1 VAKARANGGPT
12 GAERLRDVGQRCL
25 VLTPA
30 ALPELQRAIADA
42 GVDGWLLFDFQ
53 GCNPIA
59 GGLLGLTG
67 MVTRRI
73 FVWIPREGVPSALG
87 HAIEPGPWR
96 SWPGAWRHLA
106 YSSWRDLE
114 RAVGAM
120 VSGKRIAME
129 YSAGDAVPYLDRV
142 PAGVLELVRS
152 AGATEIVSSGP
163 LVSRFVAAWN
173 ASHVASHRR
182 AAETIR
188 RIALDALALAGRR
201 ARTPQPIAEHELMA
215 WILER
220 FEEAGLSTDHGPNV
234 SAGANAANPHYE
246 PSAERP
252 RAIVEGDVL
261 LIDLWAR
268 EKERGGDAS
277 TIGVWAD
284 QTWMA
289 TIGAPSARAQEVW
302 RAIRDARDAAIRL
315 VRDEA
320 AAGRPIRGADVDDAA
335 RAVIAS
341 RGFATYFTHRTG
353 HSIDPRSLHGAGPHL
368 DNLETRE
375 ERLLV
380 PGVAF
385 SIEPGVYVSG
395 EIGMRTEVNAYIE
408 QGRAVITPDEY
419 QQELIVA

>member
-1 VAKARANGGPT
+1 
-12 GAERLRDVGQRCL
+12 
-25 VLTPA
+25 VLTTA
-30 ALPELQRAIADA
+30 ALPDLQRAIADA

-59 GGLLGLTG
+59 GGLLGLQG

-73 FVWIPREGVPSALG
+73 FVWIPRDGVPTALG

-96 SWPGAWRHLA
+96 TWPEAWRHLA

-114 RAVGAM
+114 SAVGGM

-142 PAGVLELVRS
+142 PAGVLEMVRA

-182 AAETIR
+182 AAEVIR
-188 RIALDALALAGRR
+188 QIALDALALAGQR
-201 ARTPQPIAEHELMA
+201 ARTSQPMAEHELMA

-220 FEEAGLSTDHGPNV
+220 FERAGLSTDHGPNV

-246 PSAERP
+246 PSADRP
-252 RAIVEGDVL
+252 RPIVEGDVL

-268 EKERGGDAS
+268 EKERDGDVN
-277 TIGVWAD
+277 TVGVWAD

-289 TIGAPSARAQEVW
+289 SIGAPSARALEVW
-302 RAIRDARDAAIRL
+302 RAIRDARDAAIRM
-315 VRDEA
+315 VRDEV
-320 AAGRPIRGADVDDAA
+320 AAGRALRGADVDDAA
-335 RAVIAS
+335 RAVIES
-341 RGFATYFTHRTG
+341 RGLAKYFTHRTG

-385 SIEPGVYVSG
+385 SIEPGVYVPG

-408 QGRAVITPDEY
+408 QGRAVITPNDY

>member
-1 VAKARANGGPT
+1 
-12 GAERLRDVGQRCL
+12 

-30 ALPELQRAIADA
+30 SLPELQRAIADA

-59 GGLLGLTG
+59 TGLLGLTG

-73 FVWIPREGVPSALG
+73 FVWVPRDGVPSALG

-96 SWPGAWRHLA
+96 TWPTAWKHST
-106 YSSWRDLE
+106 YSSWRELE
-114 RAVGAM
+114 GAVGEM
-120 VSGKRIAME
+120 VRGRRIAME

-142 PAGVLELVRS
+142 PAGVLEMVRS

-163 LVSRFVAAWN
+163 LVTRFVASWTAE
-173 ASHVASHRR
+173 HLASHRR
-182 AAETIR
+182 AAASIR
-188 RIALDALALAGRR
+188 QIALDAFAMVGQR
-201 ARTPQPIAEHELMA
+201 ARTSEPVAEHEVMA
-215 WILER
+215 WILDR
-220 FEEAGLSTDHGPNV
+220 FTRAGLSTDHGPNV

-252 RAIVEGDVL
+252 RQIVEGDVL

-268 EKERGGDAS
+268 ETDPANPDAV
-277 TIGVWAD
+277 GVWAD

-289 TIGAPSARAQEVW
+289 TIGPPSARAQEVW
-302 RAIRDARDAAIRL
+302 SAIRDARDAAIRT
-315 VRDEA
+315 VTTEVS
-320 AAGRPIRGADVDDAA
+320 AGRSLRGGDVDDAA
-335 RAVIAS
+335 RAVIDA
-341 RGFATYFTHRTG
+341 RGLGRYFTHRTG

-380 PGVAF
+380 PGVGF
-385 SIEPGVYVSG
+385 SIEPGVYVPG
-395 EIGMRTEVNAYIE
+395 EIGMRTEVNAFIE
-408 QGRAVITPDEY
+408 DGRAVITPDDY
-419 QQELIVA
+419 QRELIVV